1 MIQSVC
7 FLQKQ
12 FSLSFSA
19 KCPPV
24 NQISFILLN
33 CRKDILSQL
42 CCLYWN
48 KSRVLYEDNNV
59 QCSIVY
65 KISEIV
71 SCNCLWQDHSRQLNK
86 TVFHWFYYFRIK
98 IINSQSAVNLLLR
111 MLVILLSAT
120 STTEYQGII
129 ALKLFKGSNFLFQV
143 DKVEVGDGSPHY
155 LAGTTVRVHVVRCP
169 GLSLSIYTLQV
180 GLHLLLCTLTCI
192 LLTP

>member
-98 IINSQSAVNLLLR
+98 IINLQSAASLLLR
-111 MLVILLSAT
+111 MLVIPPSAT

-129 ALKLFKGSNFLFQV
+129 VFLSYLKVIIFCFRWIKLRSAMVPHTILLEPLSECMLSGAL
-143 DKVEVGDGSPHY
+143 
-155 LAGTTVRVHVVRCP
+155 A
-169 GLSLSIYTLQV
+169 SLSAY
-180 GLHLLLCTLTCI
+180 I
-192 LLTP
+192 LFRSVFNYASYWHRRCS